1 MKKLLLITVLLM
13 SSLVCQAQTFADFLV
28 VLEATSYNLR
38 QAKVDSFVQ
47 ATSSFPITEDTLAHF
62 VYKGPGGNLAVPGDF
77 SGWNPNNA
85 PMTQVQ
91 GTNFWYRSEVFAN
104 NARLDY
110 KYVYDGANWILDP
123 RNPFRAPGGFGD
135 NSELRMPAYIP
146 PVEVEF
152 YANIPHGTLQDTVFF
167 SSNLNNSRQVRV
179 YLPPGYNAST
189 DRYPVALVHDGLEY
203 ITLAKMN
210 NTIDYLIAENRIQP
224 VIAVFVPPVNRSPEY
239 IDNQQNA
246 FTAFISSELMPWLD
260 GRYRTKTGAEN
271 RLVMGSSAGGN
282 ISLWIAMQH
291 PEIFGH
297 VGAFSPYVEPDIL
310 VNFNNSDPLDLR
322 IYMLHGSYDHITLI
336 HQSVNNFLPILA
348 SKGYDH
354 LYEEF
359 PEGHSYG
366 FWRAHADDALIFA
379 FPAATAIGDDTSAP
393 ESFDLQPNFPNP
405 FNPTTNIGFRI
416 SDVGFVTLEI
426 YDITGELV
434 KSLVRESRATGS
446 YVVQWDGTNQY
457 GQYVSSGV
465 YFYRLQ
471 VDNQSSA
478 VRKMVLMK

>member
-1 MKKLLLITVLLM
+1 MKRLLLITFFLLF
-13 SSLVCQAQTFADFLV
+13 SFVCQAQTFADFLV
-28 VLEATSYNLR
+28 ELEATSYNLR

-62 VYKGPGGNLAVPGDF
+62 VYKGTGGNLAVPGDF
-77 SGWNPNNA
+77 SGWNPDNA

-91 GTNFWYRSEVFAN
+91 GTNFWHRTEVFAN

-110 KYVYDGANWILDP
+110 KYVYNGSTWILDP

-135 NSELRMPAYIP
+135 NSELRMPEYIP
-146 PVEVEF
+146 PAEVEF
-152 YANIPHGTLQDTVFF
+152 YANIPHGALQDTIFF

-179 YLPPGYNAST
+179 YLPPGYDAST
-189 DRYPVALVHDGLEY
+189 ERYPVALVHDGLEY

-210 NTIDYLIAENRIQP
+210 NVIDYLIAENRIQP

-246 FTAFISSELMPWLD
+246 FTAFISSELIPWLD

-310 VNFNNSDPLDLR
+310 INFNNSDPLDLR
-322 IYMLHGSYDHITLI
+322 IYMLHGSYDHINVI
-336 HQSVNNFLPILA
+336 HQSVNNFLPILT
-348 SKGYDH
+348 SKGYDY
-354 LYEEF
+354 LYEEL

-366 FWRAHADDALIFA
+366 FWRAHTDDALIFA
-379 FPAATAIGDDTSAP
+379 FPAATAIADDIAVTK
-393 ESFDLQPNFPNP
+393 SFELQPNFPNP
-405 FNPTTNIGFRI
+405 FNPVTNIGFRM
-416 SDVGFVTLEI
+416 SDVGFAALDI
-426 YDITGELV
+426 YDITGQLV
-434 KSLVRESRATGS
+434 KTLVSENRAPGKYT
-446 YVVQWDGTNQY
+446 VQWDGTNQF
-457 GQYVSSGV
+457 GQHVSSGV

-471 VDNQSSA
+471 VDNQFSQ
-478 VRKMVLMK
+478 VRKMILMK